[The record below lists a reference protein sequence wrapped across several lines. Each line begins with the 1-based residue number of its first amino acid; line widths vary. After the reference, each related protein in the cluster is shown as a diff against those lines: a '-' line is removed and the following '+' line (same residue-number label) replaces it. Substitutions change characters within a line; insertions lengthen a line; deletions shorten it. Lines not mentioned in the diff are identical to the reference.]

1 MTDPFSITAGVIG
14 VSGAALSSIS
24 SLRRT
29 ISALQNA
36 PKEVEDIQSSLKITQ
51 DTLASLESLRISDG
65 TLSSRVKLNLE
76 QAAVGKTVNK
86 CGEACGQFSKDLLK
100 WTSRSSDSQMSARD
114 RFSVGLWHRAKIE
127 RYKTQIQ
134 SCQSAVVFATT
145 SAQL

>member
-1 MTDPFSITAGVIG
+1 MADPFSITAGAIG
-14 VSGAALSSIS
+14 VSEAALSGIS

-29 ISALQNA
+29 IANLQNA
-36 PKEVEDIQSSLKITQ
+36 PKEVENIRSSLKITQ
-51 DTLASLESLRISDG
+51 DTLASLETLRISDG
-65 TLSSRVKLNLE
+65 TLSSQISVNLT
-76 QAAVGKTVNK
+76 QAAVGKTVND
-86 CGEACGQFSKDLLK
+86 CGEACGQFAKDLLK

-145 SAQL
+145 GAQL